1 MKLQL
6 AKGVKDV
13 NPKEKIQKQKIVETL
28 RKVFEIYGYNP
39 LETPMLERREVLSS
53 KYAGGEEILKEM
65 FTLTDQGKR
74 DLGLRYDL
82 TVPLSR
88 YMGMNPQLKIPFRR
102 YQIGK
107 VFRDGPIKLGRYRE
121 FWQCDVDIIGCKKMS
136 ADAEI
141 IAIAS
146 TILKKLKLKAEIKIN
161 NRKLLNGILD
171 FAEIPKEKDE
181 TVILSIDKL
190 KKFGIKA
197 VETELKNKGISPTQ
211 ISKIKNILNIKG
223 NNKEKISKLKKLITS
238 DSGKQGLEELES
250 LFKDLNSYKA
260 KVTFDIS
267 LARGLAY
274 YTGTVFEIFLIN
286 SEIKSAIAAGGRYDN
301 MISQLLDTKKE
312 FPAVGISFGLDV
324 LLDVIKTKNQSSVAQ
339 IYIIPIQT
347 KKESLK
353 IAQKLRENNIKIA
366 FDIMKRGI
374 SKNLDYA
381 NNLSIHYVLFIGPDE
396 LKKDKL
402 KLKNMETGKEE
413 YLNINNLIKKFL

>member
-6 AKGVKDV
+6 AKGVRDV
-13 NPKEKIQKQKIVETL
+13 DPKEKIQKQEIVETL
-28 RKVFEIYGYNP
+28 KNVFELYGYNP
-39 LETPMLERREVLSS
+39 LETPMLERQEVLSS
-53 KYAGGEEILKEM
+53 KYTGGEEILKEM
-65 FTLTDQGKR
+65 FILKDQGKR
-74 DLGLRYDL
+74 ELGLRYDL

-121 FWQCDVDIIGCKKMS
+121 FWQCDVDIVGCKKMS

-141 IAIAS
+141 IVIAS
-146 TILKKLKLKAEIKIN
+146 TILKKLNLRAEIKVN
-161 NRKLLNGILD
+161 NRKLLSGILD
-171 FAEIPKEKDE
+171 FAGVPKEKDE

-190 KKFGIKA
+190 EKLGIKT
-197 VETELKNKGISPTQ
+197 VETELKNKGISTTQ
-211 ISKIKNILNIKG
+211 ISKIKKILNIKG
-223 NNKEKISKLKKLITS
+223 TNKEKLSKLKKIITS
-238 DSGKQGLEELES
+238 DVGKQGLEELET

-260 KVTFDIS
+260 KTTFDLS

-324 LLDVIKTKNQSSVAQ
+324 LSDAIKTKNKSSVAQ
-339 IYIIPIQT
+339 LYIIPIQT
-347 KKESLK
+347 QKESLK
-353 IAQKLRENNIKIA
+353 IAQRLRENNIKIA

-381 NNLSIHYVLFIGPDE
+381 NSLGIPYVLFIGPDE

-413 YLNINNLIKKFL
+413 YLSINNLIKKFS